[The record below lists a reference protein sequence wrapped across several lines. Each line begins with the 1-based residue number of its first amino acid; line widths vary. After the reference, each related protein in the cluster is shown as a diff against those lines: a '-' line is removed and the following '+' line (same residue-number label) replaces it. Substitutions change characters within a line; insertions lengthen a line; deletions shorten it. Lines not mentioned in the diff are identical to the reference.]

1 MGDGCEGRA
10 DGSVTWV
17 RAAHTEARGA
27 AGSTRATRVCS
38 GAVTHAAQDSPRGSS
53 RARPIPLEAND
64 GSGWLSRCRRTLVAL
79 VLHPAQ
85 SFRVCPEPIAHGRVI
100 RLLAT
105 MRLPAWLVL
114 VGLLLVRHATAVEG
128 SGVPMRA
135 IYAFVEPSL
144 SRVLSLWI
152 LLMIPV
158 GLPLLYFIEGLVAHI
173 GVALTGGA
181 SRSIGASM
189 RACGYVLALVLLVVG
204 LVDIPLYLG
213 HVPGVVYL
221 GILAAMALLHWG
233 LLGVVLAKTHQV
245 SVPRGWLVA
254 ILPTLVFVAVTLLR
268 ALPELAEVPGLPP
281 PGGDYALP

>member
-1 MGDGCEGRA
+1 V
-10 DGSVTWV
+10 SSS
-17 RAAHTEARGA
+17 AAP
-27 AGSTRATRVCS
+27 
-38 GAVTHAAQDSPRGSS
+38 DSPRVSS
-53 RARPIPLEAND
+53 RPRPIPLEVDD
-64 GSGWLSRCRRTLVAL
+64 GSGWLSRCRRTLWAL
-79 VLHPAQ
+79 LLHPAR
-85 SFRVCPEPIAHGRVI
+85 SFHVCPEPIAHGRVM

-105 MRLPAWLVL
+105 LRLPAWVVL
-114 VGLLLVRHATAVEG
+114 VALLALRHAGADEG
-128 SGVPMRA
+128 AGVPMKA

-144 SRVLSLWI
+144 ARVLSLWI

-158 GLPLLYFIEGLVAHI
+158 GLPLLYFIEGLVAHV

-213 HVPGVVYL
+213 HVPGIAYF
-221 GILAAMALLHWG
+221 GILGAMALVHWG
-233 LLGVVLAKTHQV
+233 LLGVALAKTHQL

-281 PGGDYALP
+281 LGDGYAIP

>member
-1 MGDGCEGRA
+1 MR
-10 DGSVTWV
+10 
-17 RAAHTEARGA
+17 
-27 AGSTRATRVCS
+27 
-38 GAVTHAAQDSPRGSS
+38 
-53 RARPIPLEAND
+53 
-64 GSGWLSRCRRTLVAL
+64 
-79 VLHPAQ
+79 HPAQ
-85 SFRVCPEPIAHGRVI
+85 SFRVCPEPIAHGRVM

-105 MRLPAWLVL
+105 MRLPAWVVL
-114 VGLLLVRHATAVEG
+114 VGLLAVRYATAPAG
-128 SGVPMRA
+128 AGVPMRA
-135 IYAFVEPSL
+135 IYGLVEPSL
-144 SRVLSLWI
+144 ARVLSLWI

-158 GLPLLYFIEGLVAHI
+158 GLPLLYFVEGLVAHI

-213 HVPGVVYL
+213 YMPGAAYV

-233 LLGVVLAKTHQV
+233 LLGVALAKTHQV
-245 SVPRGWLVA
+245 SIPRGWLVA

-268 ALPELAEVPGLPP
+268 ALPELADVPGLPT

>member
-1 MGDGCEGRA
+1 MTA
-10 DGSVTWV
+10 
-17 RAAHTEARGA
+17 AAHDPP
-27 AGSTRATRVCS
+27 RV
-38 GAVTHAAQDSPRGSS
+38 SS
-53 RARPIPLEAND
+53 RPRPLPVELDD

-79 VLHPAQ
+79 VRHPAQ
-85 SFRVCPEPIAHGRVI
+85 SFRVCPEPIAHGRVM

-105 MRLPAWLVL
+105 LRLPAWAVL
-114 VGLLLVRHATAVEG
+114 IGLLALRHAEAAAG
-128 SGVPMRA
+128 AGVPMKA
-135 IYAFVEPSL
+135 IYAFVDPSL
-144 SRVLSLWI
+144 ARVVSLWI

-158 GLPLLYFIEGLVAHI
+158 GLPLLYFIEGLVAHV

-204 LVDIPLYLG
+204 VVDIPLYLG
-213 HVPGVVYL
+213 HVPGVAYL
-221 GILAAMALLHWG
+221 GILGAMALVHWG
-233 LLGVVLAKTHQV
+233 LVGVALAKTHQI

-281 PGGDYALP
+281 PGGEYAIP